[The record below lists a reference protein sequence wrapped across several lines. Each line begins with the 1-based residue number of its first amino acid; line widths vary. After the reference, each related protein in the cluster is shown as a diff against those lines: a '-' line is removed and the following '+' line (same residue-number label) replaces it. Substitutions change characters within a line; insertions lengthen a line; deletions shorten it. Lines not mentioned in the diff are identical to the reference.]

1 MPAPRKVDLLP
12 PELRAAL
19 DRQIVAHGFAGYEAL
34 SDWLAGQG
42 YEIGKSALHAH
53 GQDMKLQRRMDA
65 VKAATAAALA
75 MDEAVR
81 DDAGALSNA
90 LLTQMQVG
98 TLDAL
103 NALLDAQDEADPA
116 ERLALLTKCGKD
128 VSALVRAGIARQQH
142 AQSVREKVKARMAE
156 LESEARSGQSGL
168 DLATVKRIAQDVYGL
183 L

>member
-1 MPAPRKVDLLP
+1 MPPPRKIDLLP
-12 PELRAAL
+12 PELRGAL
-19 DRQIVAHGFAGYEAL
+19 DAKIVERGFAGYVDL
-34 SDWLAGQG
+34 SEWLASQG

-98 TLDAL
+98 SLDAL
-103 NALLDAQDEADPA
+103 NALLDAQDESDPA
-116 ERLALLTKCGKD
+116 ERLALLSQCGRNLA
-128 VSALVRAGIARQQH
+128 SLVRAVIARQQH
-142 AQSVREKVKARMAE
+142 AAAVKAKITTALDALGKSGAVPMDT
-156 LESEARSGQSGL
+156 LARVQQ
-168 DLATVKRIAQDVYGL
+168 AVQAAYGNL
-183 L
+183 